1 MGIISIHPAEK
12 ARRAISQ
19 TTYVEAFYDLLDNE
33 DVKAYVKSKYSM
45 ENLKKEFEDIS
56 NHFLFLDMED
66 TAVGYMKYSLKPSS
80 LEIDRLYILKRFKGM
95 GAGSKFMRKA
105 EEISKL
111 SDKKVLTLGVLEMN
125 KPAVSFYEKKG
136 FTRYSNEKVA
146 IGKTEYHLL
155 LMKKELQS
163 A

>member
-1 MGIISIHPAEK
+1 
-12 ARRAISQ
+12 
-19 TTYVEAFYDLLDNE
+19 
-33 DVKAYVKSKYSM
+33 
-45 ENLKKEFEDIS
+45 
-56 NHFLFLDMED
+56 MED